1 MKMDLMT
8 LLGWTV
14 GLGAIG
20 WVLDQGGTTHFFLN
34 IRAIVLVFGGTI
46 GATLITYPWNTL
58 KRLPMSIIHFMFPGR
73 RESADSMMTRL
84 LTLANRARRT
94 SMESLEA
101 DMRGTRD
108 QFLANGLKMIADGLP
123 PNLVRS
129 NLEKEIYFIR
139 LRHSEISNV
148 FRNMATYAPIF
159 GLLGT
164 LVGVVEVM
172 MNLTDPRT
180 MGMHMA
186 VAMTATFYG
195 IFGANFLFLP
205 IAGKLQSYS
214 ELELFLKEVMI
225 EGILSIQRQEVPAIL
240 ARRLESYLNRRNRS
254 KIGNPSGTPHE
265 ASSKRD
271 VA

>member
-1 MKMDLMT
+1 MDLMT

-20 WVLDQGGTTHFFLN
+20 WVLQAGGTVHFFFN
-34 IRAIVLVFGGTI
+34 ERAAVLVFGGTL
-46 GATLITYPWNTL
+46 GATLITYPWSIL
-58 KRLPMSIIHFMFPGR
+58 KRVPGSLLLFIFPGR
-73 RESADSMMTRL
+73 RESPDSVMARL
-84 LTLANRARRT
+84 LALSNRARRS
-94 SMESLEA
+94 SMESLEQ

-108 QFLANGLKMIADGLP
+108 NFLANGLKMIADGLLAP
-123 PNLVRS
+123 VVRS
-129 NLEKEIYFIR
+129 NLEKEIHFIR
-139 LRHSEISNV
+139 LRHLEMSNV
-148 FRNMATYAPIF
+148 FRNLATYAPIF

-172 MNLTDPRT
+172 LNLTDPRT

-205 IAGKLQSYS
+205 IAGKLQAYS
-214 ELELFLKEVMI
+214 EQELFLKEVMI

-240 ARRLESYLNRRNRS
+240 GRRLEAYLNRRNRS
-254 KIGNPSGTPHE
+254 RLSPAP
-265 ASSKRD
+265 ALRAPDRRD

>member
-1 MKMDLMT
+1 MDLMT
-8 LLGWTV
+8 LLGWVV

-20 WVLDQGGTTHFFLN
+20 WVLQEGGTIHFFVN
-34 IRAIVLVFGGTI
+34 VRAIVLVFGGTF
-46 GATLITYPWNTL
+46 GATLITYPWGIL
-58 KRLPMSIIHFMFPGR
+58 KRMPSSLLYFIFPGR
-73 RESADSMMTRL
+73 RESADSLMSRL
-84 LTLANRARRT
+84 LALSNRARRT
-94 SMESLEA
+94 GMESLDL

-108 QFLANGLKMIADGLP
+108 HFLANGLKMIADGLP
-123 PNLVRS
+123 PNVVRS

-139 LRHSEISNV
+139 LRHAEISNV

-172 MNLTDPRT
+172 LNLTDPRT

-205 IAGKLQSYS
+205 VAGKLQSYS
-214 ELELFLKEVMI
+214 EQEIFLKEVTI

-240 ARRLESYLNRRNRS
+240 TRRLESYLNRRSRTR
-254 KIGNPSGTPHE
+254 IADE
-265 ASSKRD
+265 RRD
-271 VA
+271 AA